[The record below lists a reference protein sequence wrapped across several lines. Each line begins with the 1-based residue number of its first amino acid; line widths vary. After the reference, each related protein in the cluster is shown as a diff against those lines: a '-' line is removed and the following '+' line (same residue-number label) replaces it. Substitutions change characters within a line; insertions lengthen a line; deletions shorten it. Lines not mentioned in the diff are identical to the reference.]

1 MSVPTIPIR
10 RSPSGPEPGTVPFTR
25 PGAGVGG
32 GRNRPAAP
40 NGLPRLLPPA
50 TDRPEDL
57 RDHLDR
63 HGFPPYRGDRRRLIA
78 DIEAAGLTGR
88 GGAAFP
94 AHRKLTA
101 VANAGGRPFVVA
113 NAAESEPASSKDAS
127 LLWLAPH
134 LVLDGLQLAAEAV
147 GAREAC
153 LYLHGGPGDHL
164 TISLQRALAERGS
177 ARTDQ
182 VAVRLAGAP
191 PRFLAGQETAL
202 VNVLNGGLA
211 LPAFTPPRV
220 FERGVGGAPTLVQN
234 VETLAHIALIARY
247 GAGWFRGVGTREE
260 PGSMLCTIHH
270 TDGGV
275 QVVEAALGTPLSGLL
290 RDDLSGDA
298 DGEPGARPA
307 RPAGPAHTG
316 PAHAGPA
323 SARSASARSAQ
334 AVLVGGYH
342 GTWIPA
348 VRAAGLTLDNAGLR
362 PAGAAV
368 SAGVIAA
375 LPAGRCGL
383 AETARVARYLALE
396 SAGQCGPCLNGLP
409 RIADSLAELAGPRP
423 SSRARGDIERWSG
436 LITGRGACHHPD
448 GAARFIGSALTVFAA
463 EISRHKQGTCS
474 AATREPFLPLP
485 PGAPSSDEDWS

>member
-10 RSPSGPEPGTVPFTR
+10 RSPSDAEPGTVPFTGAG
-25 PGAGVGG
+25 PGARAGHAQ
-32 GRNRPAAP
+32 PAP
-40 NGLPRLLPPA
+40 PSGLPRLLPPA

-57 RDHLDR
+57 RDHLAR
-63 HGFPPYRGDRRRLIA
+63 HGSTPYRGERRRLIA
-78 DIEAAGLTGR
+78 DIEASGLTGR

-94 AHRKLTA
+94 AHRKLAA
-101 VANAGGRPFVVA
+101 VAEAGGRPFVVA

-134 LVLDGLQLAAEAV
+134 LVLDGLQLVAEAV

-153 LYLHGGPGDHL
+153 VYLHGGPSDHL
-164 TISLQRALAERGS
+164 ATSLQRALAERWN
-177 ARTDQ
+177 ARIDR

-211 LPAFTPPRV
+211 LPTFTPPRV

-247 GAGWFRGVGTREE
+247 GARWFCGVGPREQ

-270 TDGGV
+270 ADGAV
-275 QVVEAALGTPLSGLL
+275 QIVEAAIGAPLSGLL
-290 RDDLSGDA
+290 RDDLNGDA
-298 DGEPGARPA
+298 GGEQAGRPARPA
-307 RPAGPAHTG
+307 RPA
-316 PAHAGPA
+316 
-323 SARSASARSAQ
+323 Q
-334 AVLVGGYH
+334 AVLIGGYH

-362 PAGAAV
+362 QEGAAV
-368 SAGVIAA
+368 GAGIIAA

-423 SSRARGDIERWSG
+423 SSRARGDIERWAG
-436 LITGRGACHHPD
+436 LISGRGACHHPD
-448 GAARFIGSALTVFAA
+448 GSARFVGSALTVFAA
-463 EISRHKQGTCS
+463 EVSRHKQGTCS
-474 AATREPFLPLP
+474 ATTREPFLPLP
-485 PGAPSSDEDWS
+485 PGAPASDEDWS

>member
-10 RSPSGPEPGTVPFTR
+10 RSPSDPEPGHGS
-25 PGAGVGG
+25 GAGA
-32 GRNRPAAP
+32 GRARPAP
-40 NGLPRLLPPA
+40 PSGLPRLLPPA
-50 TDRPEDL
+50 TGRPEDL
-57 RDHLDR
+57 RDHLAR
-63 HGFPPYRGDRRRLIA
+63 HGFPPYRGERRRLIA
-78 DIEAAGLTGR
+78 DIEATGLTGR

-101 VANAGGRPFVVA
+101 VADAGGRPFVVA
-113 NAAESEPASSKDAS
+113 NAAESEPASGKDAS

-147 GAREAC
+147 GAQEAC
-153 LYLHGGPGDHL
+153 LYLHGGPGDRL
-164 TISLQRALAERGS
+164 TTSVQRALAERWG
-177 ARTDQ
+177 ARTDR

-202 VNVLNGGLA
+202 VSVLNGGLA

-247 GAGWFRGVGTREE
+247 GARWFRGVGTREE

-270 TDGGV
+270 TDGGA
-275 QVVEAALGTPLSGLL
+275 QVVEAALGTRLSGLL
-290 RDDLSGDA
+290 GD
-298 DGEPGARPA
+298 
-307 RPAGPAHTG
+307 
-316 PAHAGPA
+316 
-323 SARSASARSAQ
+323 SARSAQ

-362 PAGAAV
+362 PEGATV
-368 SAGVIAA
+368 GAGVIAA

-423 SSRARGDIERWSG
+423 GSRARGDIERWSG

-448 GAARFIGSALTVFAA
+448 GAARFISSALTVFAA
-463 EISRHKQGTCS
+463 EIGRHKRGTCS
-474 AATREPFLPLP
+474 ATTREPFLPLP
-485 PGAPSSDEDWS
+485 PGAPASDEDWS

>member
-1 MSVPTIPIR
+1 MSVPTVPMGR
-10 RSPSGPEPGTVPFTR
+10 PSPGVQRGLAAGPGRGGAGRPR
-25 PGAGVGG
+25 PGSPG
-32 GRNRPAAP
+32 
-40 NGLPRLLPPA
+40 GLPRLLPPA
-50 TDRPEDL
+50 TGRPEGL
-57 RDHLDR
+57 ADHLAR
-63 HGFPPYRGDRRRLIA
+63 HGFLPYRGGPRRLIP
-78 DIEAAGLTGR
+78 DIEATGLTGR

-94 AHRKLTA
+94 VHRKLNA
-101 VANAGGRPFVVA
+101 VAGAGGRPFVVA
-113 NAAESEPASSKDAS
+113 NGAEGEPASSKDAT

-134 LVLDGLQLAAEAV
+134 LVLDGLQLAAEAA

-164 TISLQRALAERGS
+164 ATSVQRALAERWS
-177 ARTDQ
+177 ARIDR
-182 VAVRLAGAP
+182 VAVRVAGAP

-211 LPAFTPPRV
+211 LPTFTPPRV

-247 GAGWFRGVGTREE
+247 GPGWFRGVGTRAE

-270 TDGGV
+270 ADGGV
-275 QVVEAALGTPLSGLL
+275 QVIETAIGTPLGGLL
-290 RDDLSGDA
+290 RDDLA
-298 DGEPGARPA
+298 DEPYGPGTARA
-307 RPAGPAHTG
+307 
-316 PAHAGPA
+316 
-323 SARSASARSAQ
+323 AQ
-334 AVLVGGYH
+334 ALLVGGYH
-342 GTWIPA
+342 GTWVPA

-368 SAGVIAA
+368 GAGIIAA

-409 RIADSLAELAGPRP
+409 RIAEGLAELAGPRP
-423 SSRARGDIERWSG
+423 RSRTRDDVARWAG

-448 GAARFIGSALTVFAA
+448 GAARFIGSALTVFAG
-463 EISRHKQGTCS
+463 ELTRHQQGTCS

-485 PGAPSSDEDWS
+485 ADAPSSDEDWS

>member
-1 MSVPTIPIR
+1 MAFA
-10 RSPSGPEPGTVPFTR
+10 SPGPAADPARGPGRTR
-25 PGAGVGG
+25 P
-32 GRNRPAAP
+32 AP
-40 NGLPRLLPPA
+40 PSGLPRLLPPA
-50 TDRPEDL
+50 TDQPEDL
-57 RDHLDR
+57 RDHLAR
-63 HGFPPYRGDRRRLIA
+63 HGFPPYRGERRRLIA
-78 DIEAAGLTGR
+78 DIEASGLTGR

-101 VANAGGRPFVVA
+101 VADAGGRPFVVA

-164 TISLQRALAERGS
+164 ATSLQRALAERWS
-177 ARTDQ
+177 ARIDR

-211 LPAFTPPRV
+211 LPTFAPPRV
-220 FERGVGGAPTLVQN
+220 FERGVAGAPTLVQN

-247 GAGWFRGVGTREE
+247 GARWFCGVGPREQ

-270 TDGGV
+270 ADGAV
-275 QVVEAALGTPLSGLL
+275 QIIEAAVGTPLSGLL

-298 DGEPGARPA
+298 DVERTARPSRPG
-307 RPAGPAHTG
+307 RPASP
-316 PAHAGPA
+316 
-323 SARSASARSAQ
+323 AQ

-368 SAGVIAA
+368 GAGIIAA
-375 LPAGRCGL
+375 LPASRCGL

-396 SAGQCGPCLNGLP
+396 SAGQCGPCLNGMP
-409 RIADSLAELAGPRP
+409 RIADSLAELAGLRP
-423 SSRARGDIERWSG
+423 SSRARADIERWAG
-436 LITGRGACHHPD
+436 LISGRGACHHPD

-463 EISRHKQGTCS
+463 ELSRHKQGTCS
-474 AATREPFLPLP
+474 ATTREPFLPLP
-485 PGAPSSDEDWS
+485 PGAPASDEDWS